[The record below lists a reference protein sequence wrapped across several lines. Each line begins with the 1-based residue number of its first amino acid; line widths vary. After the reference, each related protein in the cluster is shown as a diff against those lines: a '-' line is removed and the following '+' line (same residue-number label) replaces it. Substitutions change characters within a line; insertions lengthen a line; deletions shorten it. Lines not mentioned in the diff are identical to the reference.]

1 MKNDNILLVTR
12 LVEIFIAF
20 FSSLAFVILFFFP
33 DSTDKLFAWPVK
45 PHMSSLYIGAGYVG
59 GVWLHLPAALGKRWH
74 RVNAGFPAIAVF
86 TMFMLAA
93 TLLHWERFSLGAA
106 IFNFWLVFYI
116 IAPFLV
122 PALWIYNRC
131 TDPGLPEESDVVVS
145 ATARLITRLAGTV
158 VLVFVAMG
166 FFSPEFFMRIW
177 PWTLT
182 PLTARV
188 IAGWLSVIG
197 VGALTLGADSRW
209 TSWRV
214 FLGST
219 FFGHGL
225 VLVAAVM
232 NPADFK
238 TSIFNWFTFA
248 IAIMLSA
255 ILIFYFRMEGR
266 RRRAV

>member
-12 LVEIFIAF
+12 LAETFIAF
-20 FSSLAFVILFFFP
+20 FSSVAFVILFFFP
-33 DSTDKLFAWPVK
+33 DHTDKLFAWPVK

-59 GVWLHLPAALGKRWH
+59 GVWLHVPAAFGKRWH
-74 RVNAGFPAIAVF
+74 RVHAGFPAIAVF

-93 TLLHWERFSLGAA
+93 TLLHLDRFSLGTP

-122 PALWIYNRC
+122 TALWIYNKR

-145 ATARLITRLAGTV
+145 ATARLVTRLAGTV
-158 VLVFVAMG
+158 VLVFVAIG
-166 FFSPEFFMRIW
+166 FFSPEIYIRIW

-182 PLTARV
+182 ALTARV
-188 IAGWLSVIG
+188 MAGWFSVIG
-197 VGALTLGADSRW
+197 IGALVLAADSRW

-219 FFGHGL
+219 FFGHSL
-225 VLVAAVM
+225 VLVGAVM

-238 TSIFNWFTFA
+238 ASIFNWFTFA
-248 IAIMLSA
+248 IAIMLTT
-255 ILIFYFRMEGR
+255 IVVFYVRMEGQR
-266 RRRAV
+266 RKAG